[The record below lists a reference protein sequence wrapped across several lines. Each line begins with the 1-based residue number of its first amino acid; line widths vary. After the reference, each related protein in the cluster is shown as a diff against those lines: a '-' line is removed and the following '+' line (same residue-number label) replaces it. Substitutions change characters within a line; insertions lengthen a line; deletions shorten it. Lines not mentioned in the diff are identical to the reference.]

1 MTAARTAL
9 ATVGRTP
16 PGPRGT
22 PILGNLRALRRDPC
36 GLFLRAAVEHGGLAR
51 IRVAHLSAYLVSEPA
66 FIKRVLVDN
75 MRNYVKGVSYQALRH
90 LLGEGLLVAEGETWR
105 RQRRIVNP
113 AFARQA
119 LVDHVPAMR
128 DVTAALCDRWEA
140 GAAAGEPFDLVAE
153 MMGLAFQVV
162 GVTLM
167 GAEIADEMAEVA
179 AALPA
184 AGEWV
189 YRHMQAPIRIPPSIP
204 TPANVRFRRVVRA
217 LDRVV
222 HRVIAKHRDEAEG
235 GARDMLSMLVAAED
249 ETGAR
254 LGDVELRDQVIT
266 FLLAGHET
274 TGSALAW
281 VLALLA
287 DHPLVEARVIAEL
300 DAVTGGRP
308 VTAQHLPALVYLGQV
323 IDEAMRLYPP
333 AWSFTR
339 TAVAEDFLGPYRIPR
354 GAMVVVSPWVNHRN
368 PAWWRDPE
376 MFDPDRFAPDRAKAL
391 ETYHYFPFG
400 GGPHLCIGKYLT
412 LTELKVAV
420 ATIAQRFRVTR
431 AERSPIGVEAAVT
444 LRPAGAVPVR
454 AHRRAARQAVSRR
467 EALAQKEAS

>member
-1 MTAARTAL
+1 VTAARTAL
-9 ATVGRTP
+9 ATARRTP
-16 PGPRGT
+16 PGPRGSLL
-22 PILGNLRALRRDPC
+22 LGNLGALRRDPC

-51 IRVAHLSAYLVSEPA
+51 IRVAHLSAYLVSEPV

-90 LLGEGLLVAEGETWR
+90 LLGEGLLVADGETWR

-113 AFARQA
+113 AFARRA
-119 LVDHVPAMR
+119 LVDHVPMMR
-128 DVTAALCDRWEA
+128 DVTAALCEQWDERAARGEA
-140 GAAAGEPFDLVAE
+140 FDLVAE

-184 AGEWV
+184 AGDWI

-222 HRVIAKHRDEAEG
+222 HRVIAKHRAAGEG
-235 GARDMLSMLVAAED
+235 AHDMLSMLIAAED
-249 ETGAR
+249 ETTGAR
-254 LGDVELRDQVIT
+254 LSDAELRDQVIT

-300 DAVTGGRP
+300 DAITGGRP

-339 TAVAEDFLGPYRIPR
+339 TALEEDTLGPYRVPR

-368 PAWWRDPE
+368 PSWWRDPAT
-376 MFDPDRFAPDRAKAL
+376 FDPDRFAPDRAKAL

-400 GGPHLCIGKYLT
+400 GGPHMCIGKYLT
-412 LTELKVAV
+412 LYEVKVAV

-431 AERSPIGVEAAVT
+431 AERAPIGVEAAVT

-454 AHRRAARQAVSRR
+454 AHRRAARPV
-467 EALAQKEAS
+467 ALHQEAS